1 MKILLVA
8 NGLDMGGIETGIRRL
23 SANLVEKGNDVSIAA
38 RPGSQSDAIMA
49 NGVSTIE
56 LRMRPQIPARAYL
69 DVSRIRKKL
78 SAGVDVVHVF
88 SATAG
93 LLLWLASKTVPKA
106 SRPPV
111 VASIRGLTNFL
122 DEPRWKVRLRAGLT
136 LLGASTAVVDSKAV
150 RDLIA
155 TLPISPSIVI
165 GSPFG
170 LDPQTPPTEDIQR
183 HLRASLGL
191 KVTDRV
197 VVTTGRLHPI
207 KNHDLIIRAA
217 ANAATSAGNTHYL
230 VVGEGNARP
239 DLEQLIAELGVEDS
253 VHLLGERHDVIDILS
268 IADVYVRPGLHET
281 FGQNVIEAMSLGLPV
296 VSFDLQDTRTVLE
309 DGMSGV
315 LVPPADVDALATA
328 ISQLLSDDETAQ
340 RIGQAGHDVFLRHFT
355 SDITTSA
362 LCEVYASLSP
372 TRH

>member
-1 MKILLVA
+1 MKILLVT

-23 SANLVEKGNDVSIAA
+23 SADLVEKGNDVSIAA
-38 RPGSQSDAIMA
+38 RPGSQSPAIKA

-56 LRMRPQIPARAYL
+56 LLMQPQIPTRAYL

-78 SAGVDVVHVF
+78 SEGVDVVHVF

-136 LLGASTAVVDSKAV
+136 LLGASTAVVDSQAV

-170 LDPQTPPTEDIQR
+170 LAPQTPPTEDTKR

-191 KVTDRV
+191 KHTDRV
-197 VVTTGRLHPI
+197 VATTGRLHPI
-207 KNHDLIIRAA
+207 KSHDLIIRAA
-217 ANAATSAGNTHYL
+217 ASAAASAGNTHYL
-230 VVGEGNARP
+230 IVGEGNARP
-239 DLEQLIAELGVEDS
+239 DLEQLIAELGIEDS
-253 VHLLGERHDVIDILS
+253 IHLLGERQDIIDILS

-309 DGMSGV
+309 DGISGM
-315 LVPPADVDALATA
+315 LVPPADVNALASA

-340 RIGQAGHDVFLRHFT
+340 RIGQAGHEVFLQRFT
-355 SDITTSA
+355 SDITSSA